1 MASATGLWHRTL
13 GTWDEELCDRCGIDP
28 RELTAVAAVA
38 ERGAEPRQPMLR
50 DALVFNA
57 IGDGAA
63 GNLGSGAD
71 RPKSVAINIGTSAAV
86 RAIVRRESTKSTPF
100 GLFRYSV
107 DEARD
112 VIGGA
117 ISNAGNLRRWC
128 LRELRVSDAEIEKDA
143 RRSAAESL
151 LEVLPFWV
159 AERAPTWPEKLRG
172 TITGLTQSTS
182 ALEIERAAT
191 CSTFYRLAQILQST
205 ESVTTRATEL
215 IISGGILR
223 SRSLLPL
230 LADALGRD
238 LHIASEAE
246 ASIRGAAVYVLQQL
260 GANVAP
266 IRKGKTVRH
275 NAQLSAKHRARRA
288 RQEALE
294 ATLSQPR

>member
-1 MASATGLWHRTL
+1 
-13 GTWDEELCDRCGIDP
+13 
-28 RELTAVAAVA
+28 V
-38 ERGAEPRQPMLR
+38 LR
-50 DALVFNA
+50 DAQVLNA

-71 RPKSVAINIGTSAAV
+71 RPKTVAINIGTSAAV

-100 GLFRYSV
+100 GLFRYGV

-128 LRELRVSDAEIEKDA
+128 LRELRVSDSEIEKDA
-143 RRSAAESL
+143 RKSAAESPL
-151 LEVLPFWV
+151 DVLPFWV

-182 ALEIERAAT
+182 ALEIERAAICGT
-191 CSTFYRLAQILQST
+191 SYRLAQILELT
-205 ESVTTRATEL
+205 ESATARAIEL
-215 IISGGILR
+215 IVSGGILR
-223 SRSLLPL
+223 SRGLLSL

-238 LHIASEAE
+238 LLIPSEAE

-260 GANVAP
+260 GAKVTP
-266 IRKGKTVRH
+266 IRRGKTIRH